1 MSAIR
6 GDRQEGTRVDG
17 TEDTMATATA
27 EAATPE
33 ATAEATTTAGRRRL
47 RRLRLAT
54 LGSLGTAVFTSL
66 LMPGVGLFRD
76 TDPVR
81 IALGTAGIVAFA
93 AAQAAVLYAAVTPT
107 LSARFR
113 RGAQAAFAAASV
125 LSVPLTAGLA
135 RTTWE
140 TWAWVAASIV
150 GTAPLLGGRRAAAA
164 VMAAAVTA
172 AAAIGWWNGARVWEY
187 VLISA
192 GVGAMTIGVTGLH
205 AQLWNLLVAARE
217 GRSAQARLA
226 VVEERLRFARD
237 LHDLLGHTLSVIA
250 LKAELAERL
259 ARADPGRAET
269 EAAEVRRLA
278 ASALAD
284 LRRTVHGH
292 RAVDLRGQLTAVA
305 QVLRSS
311 GVRCTVVD
319 DGSGDLPP
327 AAATALALVLR
338 EAGTNVLRHSEAR
351 WCTIELSREE
361 GLVRMTVTNDG
372 ARDARPDRHSSGLRG
387 LGERLA
393 EDGGALRTRIES
405 GVFTLESTLPVA
417 SP

>member
-1 MSAIR
+1 M
-6 GDRQEGTRVDG
+6 DG
-17 TEDTMATATA
+17 TEDTMAAATATA
-27 EAATPE
+27 TTPE
-33 ATAEATTTAGRRRL
+33 ATAEAATTAGRRQL

-54 LGSLGTAVFTSL
+54 LGSLATAVFASL

-81 IALGTAGIVAFA
+81 IALGAAGILAFA
-93 AAQAAVLYAAVTPT
+93 AAQAAVLYAAVTPK

-113 RGAQAAFAAASV
+113 RGAPAAFAAASV

-259 ARADPGRAET
+259 ARADPERAEG

-292 RAVDLRGQLTAVA
+292 RSVDLRGQLTAVA

-319 DGSGDLPP
+319 GAGDLPP
-327 AAATALALVLR
+327 AVATPLALVLR

-361 GLVRMTVTNDG
+361 GQVRMTVTNDG

-393 EDGGALRTRIES
+393 EDGGALRTRVEA
-405 GVFTLESTLPVA
+405 GVFTLDSTLPVA